1 MTAGR
6 GSLRVVFQLSALV
19 MIILFQPFLVEPARG
34 NPIGPF
40 NPLSCMPMARIFSAS
55 HVSWLMDEWK
65 KMSRQEFG
73 LLPISPVG
81 VATLPKGAELNVV
94 IDTTCLL
101 DPARGPA
108 KLDWLVRL
116 KDSVPPRSRG
126 GTMHSFHWQLE
137 EDWNFA
143 DLQQA
148 FEEEPCVNLVSP
160 EGKFYVS
167 SIVNDPF
174 VREQAHLTA
183 LDYHQVIRDF
193 LIPIMVRHPVTIAV
207 IDTGVDFSHP
217 ELHLNKWANQH
228 EIPGNGIDDDGN
240 GYIDDVN
247 GYNFASRTGA
257 EGPQGAWPDNK
268 HGTHVAGL
276 AAARIGNQEGGVGIH
291 GIAKV
296 MSLNVFG
303 NNGFTRSSVLEN
315 AVRYAADHRA
325 DVINLSLGGREYS
338 RSMRSALEYAI
349 GRGSFIV
356 AAAGNEGVE
365 LCDNPG
371 SFDFVS
377 PAVYG
382 SSIDGMLVT
391 ASTDIASGK
400 MSRFS
405 NFSNRLVEIA
415 APGAFSSEGQMV
427 GLLSAIPD
435 NEYAFMA
442 GTSMSAPI
450 LSGASAL
457 VISWMKAYGYSF
469 TPQILEKI
477 LRESAM
483 KETALAGQV
492 QEGRTLNLMRLREHL
507 RANFPPRRVRSLTMG
522 ESL

>member
-1 MTAGR
+1 VFFFFVLLVTIALLQPLL
-6 GSLRVVFQLSALV
+6 LR
-19 MIILFQPFLVEPARG
+19 PARA
-34 NPIGPF
+34 NPIGSF
-40 NPLSCMPMARIFSAS
+40 NPLGCMPMARIFSAS
-55 HVSWLMDEWK
+55 HASWLMDDWK

-81 VATLPKGAELNVV
+81 LTTLPKGTELNVV
-94 IDTTCLL
+94 IDTACLL
-101 DPARGPA
+101 DPTKGPL
-108 KLDWLVRL
+108 KLDWLIRL
-116 KDSVPPRSRG
+116 KESVPPRTRG
-126 GTMHSFHWQLE
+126 GTMLSFHWQLE
-137 EDWNFA
+137 EEWSFA

-148 FEEEPCVNLVSP
+148 FEEEPCVHLVSP

-207 IDTGVDFSHP
+207 VDTGVDFTHSD
-217 ELHLNKWANQH
+217 LRLNKWANQN
-228 EIPGNGIDDDGN
+228 EIPANGIDDDNN

-247 GYNFASRTGA
+247 GYNFASRIGA
-257 EGPQGAWPDNK
+257 EGPQGVWPDNK

-276 AAARIGNQEGGVGIH
+276 AAARVGNQEGGVGIH

-338 RSMRSALEYAI
+338 RSMRSALEYAV
-349 GRGSFIV
+349 GRGSFVV

-400 MSRFS
+400 VSRFS

-435 NEYAFMA
+435 NEYAYMA
-442 GTSMSAPI
+442 GTSMAAPI
-450 LSGASAL
+450 LSGTAAL
-457 VISWMKAYGYSF
+457 VISWMKAYGYSYS
-469 TPQILEKI
+469 PQTLEKI
-477 LRESAM
+477 LRESAARNA
-483 KETALAGQV
+483 ALAGQV
-492 QEGRTLNLMRLREHL
+492 QEGRTLNLMRLREYL
-507 RANFPPRRVRSLTMG
+507 RANYPARRVRSLTLG
-522 ESL
+522 ESH